1 MVVNVVMTAAVGA
14 AVSVPAV
21 LPAMMVN
28 APIFGVVTMKIVLP
42 AWVVWEA
49 SALKVTVAQVIRVLI
64 VAPL

>member
-1 MVVNVVMTAAVGA
+1 MAVNVVMTAAVGA

-28 APIFGVVTMKIVLP
+28 ALKFGVETMKIVLP

-49 SALKVTVAQVIRVLI
+49 SALKVMVAQVIRALI

>member
-1 MVVNVVMTAAVGA
+1 MAVNVVMTAAVGA

-28 APIFGVVTMKIVLP
+28 APIFGVETMKIVLP

-49 SALKVTVAQVIRVLI
+49 SALKVMVAQVIRALI